1 MENDKRFDEFKH
13 TDDQSNNLDNKE
25 SDSTGIQSEQEKMDL
40 KPEVE
45 HIDIEPTQVEH
56 AQTETVQN
64 SEVIEATSQQTAVT
78 EESTLRA
85 SRPKEKKSNSKMKSF
100 LSMVSAGVLGSA
112 LTLGVAPHID
122 GLQGYF
128 NSDSPATEQNSEVIE
143 ASGPVKIQ
151 STAVSDSASSIADMV
166 EEASKGIVGITSMQS
181 QQNPFN
187 RSNSQNIPSGTGSGV
202 IFQKDGDKAYIVTN
216 NHVIE
221 NANEVEISLQ
231 NGEKTM
237 AKLIGTDPLTD
248 LAVLE
253 IDSKHVEAVLP
264 FGDSGTLRPGD
275 QVFAIGNPLG
285 LDLSRTVTS
294 GIVSAKDRSISVDTS
309 AGGWELNVIQTDAAI
324 NPGNSGGALLNT
336 QGQVI
341 GINSLKIAN
350 SGVEGLG
357 FAIPSNDVVP
367 IINSLI
373 ENGKIERPFIGI
385 GLADLAEV
393 PRMYYADLPN
403 DVKEG
408 VIVTS
413 VAQNSAAE
421 KAGLKMTDVIVKI
434 NDTEVKSS
442 MDLRKYLYSKVKIGD
457 QIELTYYRGGNLE
470 TASLTLTS
478 NTTGIE

>member
-1 MENDKRFDEFKH
+1 MENEKRFDETNH
-13 TDDQSNNLDNKE
+13 
-25 SDSTGIQSEQEKMDL
+25 
-40 KPEVE
+40 KPEE
-45 HIDIEPTQVEH
+45 LNNSNDFHHKPEELHNIENNEQNTLYTSNSHQEEQKGDEEQSSNEGESLVMSQVPPQ
-56 AQTETVQN
+56 A
-64 SEVIEATSQQTAVT
+64 ATM
-78 EESTLRA
+78 EESELRSA
-85 SRPKEKKSNSKMKSF
+85 KPKEKKPNSKVKSF
-100 LSMVSAGVLGSA
+100 LSMFTAGVLGSA

-128 NSDSPATEQNSEVIE
+128 NSDAPATQQNNEVIE
-143 ASGPVKIQ
+143 ANGPVQIQ
-151 STAVSDSASSIADMV
+151 PTEVKNATTSVADMV
-166 EEASKGIVGITSMQS
+166 EQASKGIVGITSMQS

-187 RSNSQNIPSGTGSGV
+187 RSASQSVESGTGSGV

-221 NANEVEISLQ
+221 NANEVEISLY
-231 NGEKTM
+231 NGQKTM

-253 IDSKHVEAVLP
+253 INSEHVEAVLP
-264 FGDSGTLRPGD
+264 FGDSATLRPGD
-275 QVFAIGNPLG
+275 QVLAIGNPLG

-294 GIVSAKDRSISVDTS
+294 GIVSAKDRSISVSTS
-309 AGGWELNVIQTDAAI
+309 AGEWELNVIQTDAAI

-367 IINSLI
+367 IINNLI
-373 ENGKIERPFIGI
+373 ENGKVERPFIGI
-385 GLADLAEV
+385 GLADLEEV
-393 PRMYYADLPN
+393 PKMYYADLPE
-403 DVKEG
+403 DVTGG
-408 VIVTS
+408 VIVAS

-434 NDTEVKSS
+434 NDTTVENS
-442 MDLRKYLYSKVKIGD
+442 MELRKYLYSKVKIGD
-457 QIELTYYRGGNLE
+457 EVELSFYRDGKLQ
-470 TASLTLTS
+470 TAKLTLTS
-478 NTTGIE
+478 NNSGIE

>member
-1 MENDKRFDEFKH
+1 MENEKRFDEFNH
-13 TDDQSNNLDNKE
+13 TEGQSNNLENSENHNKE
-25 SDSTGIQSEQEKMDL
+25 THSEQEEMKLEQEEMKL
-40 KPEVE
+40 EQEVE
-45 HIDIEPTQVEH
+45 QVLAEPVES
-56 AQTETVQN
+56 ETIQLSSV
-64 SEVIEATSQQTAVT
+64 SEET
-78 EESTLRA
+78 TLR
-85 SRPKEKKSNSKMKSF
+85 SSKLKEKKSTGKMKSF

-128 NSDSPATEQNSEVIE
+128 NSDAPTKEEQSGVIE
-143 ASGPVKIQ
+143 ASGPVQIQ
-151 STAVSDSASSIADMV
+151 PTAVNDSSSSVADMV
-166 EEASKGIVGITSMQS
+166 EDASKGIVGITSMQA

-187 RSNSQNIPSGTGSGV
+187 RNNSQSVPSGTGSGV

-221 NANEVEISLQ
+221 NANEVEISLY

-253 IDSKHVEAVLP
+253 IDSKNVEAVLQ
-264 FGDSGTLRPGD
+264 FGDSESLRPGD
-275 QVFAIGNPLG
+275 QVYAIGNPLG

-309 AGGWELNVIQTDAAI
+309 AGSWELNVIQTDAAI

-336 QGQVI
+336 QGQII

-367 IINSLI
+367 IINDLI
-373 ENGKIERPFIGI
+373 ESGKIERPFIGI
-385 GLADLAEV
+385 GLADLAEI
-393 PRMYYADLPN
+393 PRMYYADLP
-403 DVKEG
+403 DDIKEG

-421 KAGLKMTDVIVKI
+421 KAGMKMTDVIVKI

-457 QIELTYYRGGNLE
+457 EIELSFYRGGNLE
-470 TASLTLTS
+470 TAKLTLAS
-478 NTTGIE
+478 NNTGIE

>member
-25 SDSTGIQSEQEKMDL
+25 SYTAESQSEQENVDL
-40 KPEVE
+40 KSEVE
-45 HIDIEPTQVEH
+45 HRDIEPTLSEP
-56 AQTETVQN
+56 TETLQN

-85 SRPKEKKSNSKMKSF
+85 SRPKEKKSNSKVKSF
-100 LSMVSAGVLGSA
+100 LSMLSAGVLGSA

-128 NSDSPATEQNSEVIE
+128 NSESPATEQNSEVIE

-151 STAVSDSASSIADMV
+151 PTTVNDSASSVADMV

-187 RSNSQNIPSGTGSGV
+187 RSSSQSVESGTGSGV

-221 NANEVEISLQ
+221 NANEVEISLH

-309 AGGWELNVIQTDAAI
+309 AGSWELNVIQTDAAI

-457 QIELTYYRGGNLE
+457 QIELTFYRGGNLE

>member
-1 MENDKRFDEFKH
+1 MENDKRFDEFNVKEEQH
-13 TDDQSNNLDNKE
+13 NNLDNSE
-25 SDSTGIQSEQEKMDL
+25 NHTEETHSEQEEIKL
-40 KPEVE
+40 ES
-45 HIDIEPTQVEH
+45 DIEQVPAKLVEEEPVQH
-56 AQTETVQN
+56 STVTNET
-64 SEVIEATSQQTAVT
+64 
-78 EESTLRA
+78 TLR
-85 SRPKEKKSNSKMKSF
+85 STKPNENKSNGKMKSF

-128 NSDSPATEQNSEVIE
+128 NSDAPATQQNTEVIE

-151 STAVSDSASSIADMV
+151 PTAVKDSATSVADMV
-166 EEASKGIVGITSMQS
+166 EDASKGIVGITSMQA
-181 QQNPFN
+181 QQNPFGRN
-187 RSNSQNIPSGTGSGV
+187 NSQSVPSGTGSGV

-221 NANEVEISLQ
+221 NANEVEISLY

-253 IDSKHVEAVLP
+253 IDSKNVEAVLQ
-264 FGDSGTLRPGD
+264 FGDSESLRPGD

-309 AGGWELNVIQTDAAI
+309 AGSWELNVIQTDAAI
-324 NPGNSGGALLNT
+324 NPGNSGGALLNS

-385 GLADLAEV
+385 GLADLGEI
-393 PRMYYADLPN
+393 PRMYYADLPEN
-403 DVKEG
+403 IKEG

-421 KAGLKMTDVIVKI
+421 KAGMKMTDVIVKI
-434 NDTEVKSS
+434 NDTEVTSS

-457 QIELTYYRGGNLE
+457 EIELSFYRGDKLE
-470 TASLTLTS
+470 TAKLTLTG
-478 NTTGIE
+478 NNTGIE

>member
-1 MENDKRFDEFKH
+1 MENDKRFDEFNH
-13 TDDQSNNLDNKE
+13 NDDQPNNLDSYDNDTVVNKE
-25 SDSTGIQSEQEKMDL
+25 
-40 KPEVE
+40 
-45 HIDIEPTQVEH
+45 EPILE
-56 AQTETVQN
+56 AEYREEET
-64 SEVIEATSQQTAVT
+64 IHPQQPQMETLHQAAVT
-78 EESTLRA
+78 EETKLRT
-85 SRPKEKKSNSKMKSF
+85 SMLKKEKSNSKMKSF
-100 LSMVSAGVLGSA
+100 LSMVTAGVLGSA

-128 NSDSPATEQNSEVIE
+128 NSDSATSEQNTEVIE
-143 ASGPVKIQ
+143 ATGPVQIQ
-151 STAVSDSASSIADMV
+151 PTAVQDSAASVADMV
-166 EEASKGIVGITSMQS
+166 EEASKGIVGITSMQAQ

-187 RSNSQNIPSGTGSGV
+187 RNNSQSIPSGTGSGV
-202 IFQKDGDKAYIVTN
+202 IFQKDGDKAYVVTN

-221 NANEVEISLQ
+221 NANEVEISLY

-248 LAVLE
+248 LAVLQ
-253 IDSKHVEAVLP
+253 IDSKNVEAVLQ
-264 FGDSGTLRPGD
+264 FGDSETLRPGD
-275 QVFAIGNPLG
+275 QVYAIGNPLG

-309 AGGWELNVIQTDAAI
+309 AGSWELNVIQTDAAI

-336 QGQVI
+336 QGQII

-373 ENGKIERPFIGI
+373 ESGKIERPFIGI
-385 GLADLAEV
+385 GLADLGEI
-393 PRMYYADLPN
+393 PRMYYADLPE
-403 DVKEG
+403 DIKEG

-442 MDLRKYLYSKVKIGD
+442 MDLRKYLYTKVKIGD
-457 QIELTYYRGGNLE
+457 EVELSFYRGNKLE
-470 TASLTLTS
+470 TAKLILTS
-478 NTTGIE
+478 NNTGIE

>member
-1 MENDKRFDEFKH
+1 MENDKRFDELNH
-13 TDDQSNNLDNKE
+13 TEDEPNSLENNENQFE
-25 SDSTGIQSEQEKMDL
+25 EIHSEQEEMKL
-40 KPEVE
+40 ESEVE
-45 HIDIEPTQVEH
+45 QVKAEPVPSETVE
-56 AQTETVQN
+56 TET
-64 SEVIEATSQQTAVT
+64 IQQSAVT
-78 EESTLRA
+78 EETALR
-85 SRPKEKKSNSKMKSF
+85 SSKPKEKKSNGKMKSF

-112 LTLGVAPHID
+112 LTLGVAPHIN

-128 NSDSPATEQNSEVIE
+128 NSNAPANEKQSEVIE
-143 ASGPVKIQ
+143 ASGPVQIQ
-151 STAVSDSASSIADMV
+151 PTAVNDSASSVADMV
-166 EEASKGIVGITSMQS
+166 EDASKGIVGITSMQA

-187 RSNSQNIPSGTGSGV
+187 RSNSQSVPSGTGSGV

-221 NANEVEISLQ
+221 NANEVEISLY

-253 IDSKHVEAVLP
+253 IDSKDVEAVLQ
-264 FGDSGTLRPGD
+264 FGDSESLRPGD
-275 QVFAIGNPLG
+275 EVFAIGNPLG

-309 AGGWELNVIQTDAAI
+309 AGSWELNVIQTDAAI

-367 IINSLI
+367 IINNLI
-373 ENGKIERPFIGI
+373 ESGKIERPFIGI
-385 GLADLAEV
+385 GLADLAEI
-393 PRMYYADLPN
+393 PRMYYADLPE
-403 DVKEG
+403 DIKEG

-421 KAGLKMTDVIVKI
+421 KAGMKMTDVIVKI
-434 NDTEVKSS
+434 NDTEVKGS

-457 QIELTYYRGGNLE
+457 EIELSFYRGGKLE
-470 TASLTLTS
+470 TAKLTLTS
-478 NTTGIE
+478 NNSGIE

>member
-1 MENDKRFDEFKH
+1 MENDKRFDEFNH
-13 TDDQSNNLDNKE
+13 TDGQSNNLDKNE
-25 SDSTGIQSEQEKMDL
+25 TYSVDSKSEQEEIEM

-45 HIDIEPTQVEH
+45 QRDVEPTLTEQ
-56 AQTETVQN
+56 ARTETVQ
-64 SEVIEATSQQTAVT
+64 QTAVA
-78 EESTLRA
+78 EEATLRT
-85 SRPKEKKSNSKMKSF
+85 SKPKEKKSNSKTKSF
-100 LSMVSAGVLGSA
+100 LSMVTAGVLGSA

-128 NSDSPATEQNSEVIE
+128 NSDAPVNEEQSEVIE
-143 ASGPVKIQ
+143 ASGPVQIQ
-151 STAVSDSASSIADMV
+151 QTAVNDSASPVADMV
-166 EEASKGIVGITSMQS
+166 EDASKGIVGITSMQA

-187 RSNSQNIPSGTGSGV
+187 RSNSESVPSGTGSGV

-221 NANEVEISLQ
+221 NANEVEISLY

-253 IDSKHVEAVLP
+253 IDSKNVEAVLP
-264 FGDSGTLRPGD
+264 FGDSESLRPGD
-275 QVFAIGNPLG
+275 EVFAIGNPLG

-294 GIVSAKDRSISVDTS
+294 GIISAKDRSISVDTS
-309 AGGWELNVIQTDAAI
+309 AGSWELNVIQTDAAI
-324 NPGNSGGALLNT
+324 NPGNSGGALLNSN
-336 QGQVI
+336 GQVI

-367 IINSLI
+367 IINNLI

-385 GLADLAEV
+385 GLADLGEI
-393 PRMYYADLPN
+393 PRMYYADLPE
-403 DVKEG
+403 DIKEG

-434 NDTEVKSS
+434 NDNEVKSS

-457 QIELTYYRGGNLE
+457 EIELSFYRGGKLQ
-470 TASLTLTS
+470 TAKLTLTS
-478 NTTGIE
+478 NNTGIE